1 MNRTIN
7 FMGVRNIAFAFTLL
21 LTLLALEADTRE
33 ALIVTPIWFV
43 ILGIAYQSVRKNKAL
58 VAQPNES

>member
-1 MNRTIN
+1 MPG
-7 FMGVRNIAFAFTLL
+7 GVPMCWACLAFFAFV